1 MLGSTEVIWPPDS
14 SPAAALSLAEVHQKT
29 TRTLK
34 RIQRSRGLRQESI
47 SNSIQITEA
56 SPFSPAALP
65 LCRRLAERRKA
76 WNHRGGKRGRMEAA
90 WACAVDRAADMADS
104 ARRFFLSLRRPQQP
118 PPPPPPPPS
127 PNPVSELTPFSLRS
141 LITNA
146 SAKA

>member
-1 MLGSTEVIWPPDS
+1 MSNGNKLSEFKKKKVS
-14 SPAAALSLAEVHQKT
+14 SPAAALSFAAV
-29 TRTLK
+29 RTSEDNTNIK
-34 RIQRSRGLRQESI
+34 A
-47 SNSIQITEA
+47 NSTVK
-56 SPFSPAALP
+56 SPATGTLLP
-65 LCRRLAERRKA
+65 LPLLEAAERRKA